1 MKKKL
6 RYYQLFL
13 KLKEFIASTYSL
25 KEILK
30 GVLQAQMKE
39 LETKSQSYVKK
50 LKGLIKVTTK
60 VYIKTV

>member
-13 KLKEFIASTYSL
+13 KLKELIASVHSL

-39 LETKSQSYVKK
+39 LETESQIYMKK
-50 LKGLIKVTTK
+50 LKGPIKVTTK
-60 VYIKTV
+60 LYGKTV

>member
-13 KLKEFIASTYSL
+13 KLKEFIASTHSL

-39 LETKSQSYVKK
+39 LETKSQSYMKK

-60 VYIKTV
+60 VYVKTV

>member
-13 KLKEFIASTYSL
+13 KLKEFIASTHSL

>member
-13 KLKEFIASTYSL
+13 KLKELIASIHSL

-39 LETKSQSYVKK
+39 LETESQICMKK
-50 LKGLIKVTTK
+50 LQGLIKVTTK
-60 VYIKTV
+60 LYGKTV

>member
-13 KLKEFIASTYSL
+13 KLKELIASIHSL

-39 LETKSQSYVKK
+39 LEAESQICMKK

-60 VYIKTV
+60 LYGKTV